1 MEGLLRKIIQ
11 QAESKLHA
19 INWAEFEVPSLPKI
33 AAPQPTPKPMV
44 LLRVT

>member
-19 INWAEFEVPSLPKI
+19 INWAEFEVPQVPGI
-33 AAPQPTPKPMV
+33 PVHQPTRPMV
-44 LLRVT
+44 RQV